1 MKIEPNR
8 TIMKIEANISFH
20 QPEGDI
26 CGCDISLGKD
36 FIENHTN
43 NADSILEYVSNE
55 LHEMFGHSFDYD
67 DFEVTN
73 MQELIEK
80 LSSET

>member
-1 MKIEPNR
+1 MKL
-8 TIMKIEANISFH
+8 KASVSFR
-20 QPEGDI
+20 QPEGNVY
-26 CGCDISLGKD
+26 GCDVDIDKD
-36 FIENHTN
+36 YVEG

-73 MQELIEK
+73 MQDIIDDISYDEFEDK
-80 LSSET
+80 TQYANM